1 MKCNN
6 IRIIG
11 IPEGGEKEQGIE
23 TLFEKMMTE
32 SFPNLEREKALQVQE
47 AQRVL
52 IKMNPKRT
60 TPRHII
66 IKMPNFKDK
75 DRILKAAREN

>member
-11 IPEGGEKEQGIE
+11 IIGITGEEKEQGIE

-32 SFPNLEREKALQVQE
+32 SFPNLEWEKALQVQE
-47 AQRVL
+47 
-52 IKMNPKRT
+52 
-60 TPRHII
+60 
-66 IKMPNFKDK
+66 
-75 DRILKAAREN
+75 DRGS